1 MIKPITKKKIY
12 ETISE
17 QIEQLIISG
26 EWKEGTR
33 IPTEDDLASVFNV
46 GRGSIREAIT
56 SLQMSGIL
64 VSSPGLG
71 TYVADNAIVCINNS
85 HLAEMLN
92 DQENLNELIEA
103 RYILEPELAALAA
116 IHATPKDIKNLQK
129 LVDQMSQGKDKEE
142 MANYGHLFHIAISE
156 ICGNIIL
163 VNLYKS
169 ITEPI
174 RKMRRAGFLTYELYQ
189 NDIPV
194 HQSILDAIAAG
205 DPILA
210 EERMREHLKKDYYD
224 NRNLKPLFNTGG
236 EKSQEQK

>member
-1 MIKPITKKKIY
+1 MIKPISKKKIY

-17 QIEQLIISG
+17 QIEQLILSG
-26 EWKEGTR
+26 EWKEGMR
-33 IPTEDDLASVFNV
+33 IPTEDDLASVFSV

-85 HLAEMLN
+85 RLAEILN
-92 DQENLNELIEA
+92 GHENLNELIEA
-103 RYILEPELAALAA
+103 RYILEPELAMLAA
-116 IHATPKDIKNLQK
+116 IHATQEDLEQLQN
-129 LVDQMSQGKDKEE
+129 LVDLMSQGKNKEE
-142 MANYGHLFHIAISE
+142 MAHYGHLFHKAISE
-156 ICGNIIL
+156 ICGNRIL

-194 HQSILDAIAAG
+194 HQSILDAIAAR
-205 DPILA
+205 DPALA

-224 NRNLKPLFNTGG
+224 SRNLKPLINNN
-236 EKSQEQK
+236 EKKT

>member
-1 MIKPITKKKIY
+1 MIKPISKKKIY

-17 QIEQLIISG
+17 QIEELILSG
-26 EWKEGTR
+26 EWKEGIR
-33 IPTEDDLASVFNV
+33 IPTEDDLAAIFNV

-64 VSSPGLG
+64 ISSPGLG

-85 HLAEMLN
+85 HLAEILN

-103 RYILEPELAALAA
+103 RYILEPQLAALAA
-116 IHATPKDIKNLQK
+116 IHSTPEDIDQLQK
-129 LVDQMSQGKDKEE
+129 QVDLMSQGKNKEE
-142 MANYGHLFHIAISE
+142 MSIHGHLFHIAISE
-156 ICGNIIL
+156 ICGNCIL

-194 HQSILDAIAAG
+194 HQSILEAIAAG
-205 DPILA
+205 DSALA
-210 EERMREHLKKDYYD
+210 EARMREHLKKDYYD
-224 NRNLKPLFNTGG
+224 SRNLKPLINDGDKT
-236 EKSQEQK
+236 S

>member
-1 MIKPITKKKIY
+1 MIKPISKKKIY

-17 QIEQLIISG
+17 QIEELILSG
-26 EWKEGTR
+26 EWKEGMR

-64 VSSPGLG
+64 ISSPGLG
-71 TYVADNAIVCINNS
+71 TFVSDNAIVCINNS
-85 HLAEMLN
+85 HLAGILN

-103 RYILEPELAALAA
+103 RYIIEPQLAALAA
-116 IHATPKDIKNLQK
+116 IHAAPENIDQLQK
-129 LVDQMSQGKDKEE
+129 LVDLMSEGKNKEE
-142 MANYGHLFHIAISE
+142 MSHYGHLFHIAISE
-156 ICGNIIL
+156 ICGNRIL

-169 ITEPI
+169 ITEPV

-189 NDIPV
+189 SDVPV
-194 HQSILDAIAAG
+194 HQGILDAIAAG
-205 DPILA
+205 DSKLA

-224 NRNLKPLFNTGG
+224 SRNLKPLINNDADGA
-236 EKSQEQK
+236 

>member
-12 ETISE
+12 ETVSE

-26 EWKEGTR
+26 EWKEGMR

-116 IHATPKDIKNLQK
+116 IHATPKDIKNLQN
-129 LVDQMSQGKDKEE
+129 LVDRMSKGKDKEE
-142 MANYGHLFHIAISE
+142 MATYGHLFHIAISE
-156 ICGNIIL
+156 ICGNVIL

-205 DPILA
+205 DPTLA

-224 NRNLKPLFNTGG
+224 NRNLKPLFNTSSK
-236 EKSQEQK
+236 KS

>member
-12 ETISE
+12 ETVSE

-26 EWKEGTR
+26 EWKEGMR

-64 VSSPGLG
+64 VSSRGLG

-116 IHATPKDIKNLQK
+116 IHAKPKDIKNLQN

-169 ITEPI
+169 ITGPI

-205 DPILA
+205 DPTLA

-236 EKSQEQK
+236 KKS

>member
-1 MIKPITKKKIY
+1 MIKPISKKKIY

-17 QIEQLIISG
+17 QIENLILSG
-26 EWKEGTR
+26 EWTEGMR
-33 IPTEDDLASVFNV
+33 IPTEDKLAEVFNV

-71 TYVADNAIVCINNS
+71 TYVANNAITCINNS
-85 HLAEMLN
+85 HLAEILN

-103 RYILEPELAALAA
+103 RFILEPELAALAA
-116 IHATPKDIKNLQK
+116 LHSTPEDIEQMQK
-129 LVDQMSQGKDKEE
+129 LVDLMSQGKDKEE
-142 MANYGHLFHIAISE
+142 MSHYGHLFHIAISE
-156 ICGNIIL
+156 ICGNRIL

-189 NDIPV
+189 SDIPV
-194 HQSILDAIAAG
+194 HQSILDAIASG
-205 DPILA
+205 DAALA
-210 EERMREHLKKDYYD
+210 EERMRDHLRKDYYD
-224 NRNLKPLFNTGG
+224 SRNLKPQINNSG
-236 EKSQEQK
+236 EKP